1 VQCSRTAETV
11 SAGRTNRRP
20 QRVIIAAV
28 PAEVCSTEK
37 SMGTA
42 DSRASV
48 CVRTFVRASVA
59 LHGQRS
65 DRSSGTRQ
73 GLAAVG
79 TPIASLGHADLSC
92 RTYT

>member
-1 VQCSRTAETV
+1 MQSHRRDSVGGSYEPETA
-11 SAGRTNRRP
+11 AGDHR
-20 QRVIIAAV
+20 
-28 PAEVCSTEK
+28 CGSGGGMLHGK

-42 DSRASV
+42 YSRASV

-59 LHGQRS
+59 LRGQRS

-79 TPIASLGHADLSC
+79 TATAPLGHADLSC